1 MRHSD
6 VHRPTSAHTVQDST
20 LSPTERDVLA
30 TPEVAQFQRQSRWL
44 PDVALSHAHP
54 LGVAC
59 RRIFDACT
67 LRDVAD
73 SMRDCDSLPNP
84 QPDDVTSLLIHLSGT
99 LGAKQAL
106 LAALATECGRTDVQ
120 LMLACHE
127 LALQTTVE
135 SNGRRP
141 VVPIVVCFLRC
152 HGRDIQIADAA
163 SGSVRH
169 SRALSAVSVEPRR
182 LAAERL
188 KAYQSFAADWCRALD
203 IEPAEFTRL
212 RAQALRTEVGPA
224 VIEDLLGH
232 RLPPEYSPSL

>member
-1 MRHSD
+1 MRHPD
-6 VHRPTSAHTVQDST
+6 VHRPTSTHTVQVST
-20 LSPTERDVLA
+20 LNPTERDVLA

-54 LGVAC
+54 FGIAC

-106 LAALATECGRTDVQ
+106 LAALAAECSRTDVQ

-127 LALQTTVE
+127 LALQTTIE
-135 SNGRRP
+135 PGGRP
-141 VVPIVVCFLRC
+141 AVLPIVVCYLRC
-152 HGRDIQIADAA
+152 HSRDIQISDAA
-163 SGSVRH
+163 SGSFRH
-169 SRALSAVSVEPRR
+169 SRALSAVSVAPRM
-182 LAAERL
+182 LADERI

-203 IEPAEFTRL
+203 IEPEEFTRL
-212 RAQALRTEVGPA
+212 RAHALRTESKPA